1 MAFSR
6 STDPANEEFLF
17 GINTENYSGEWRK
30 NDSSKALVFTATE
43 STDTSLIPFTMV
55 YTYGETK
62 LKPSMK
68 ESPTATYEGASVW
81 PQSNS
86 AAASFIKKFINEAF
100 GEKYEQHE
108 IETILLKNK
117 EQFFDEYKQAYKD
130 AKEEDMK
137 EMPSIFSE
145 EQSNRLMIV

>member
-1 MAFSR
+1 MA
-6 STDPANEEFLF
+6 
-17 GINTENYSGEWRK
+17 
-30 NDSSKALVFTATE
+30 
-43 STDTSLIPFTMV
+43 
-55 YTYGETK
+55 YTYDETK

-81 PQSNS
+81 PQTNS
-86 AAASFIKKFINEAF
+86 ARVSFIKKFINEAF

-117 EQFFDEYKQAYKD
+117 EQFFDEYKQAYND

-145 EQSNRLMIV
+145 VANFSYSYTIYRRCTWQLWRRLYII